1 MKRPYKCIER
11 KQQLQYM
18 AYMSVLTPK
27 LITQRQM
34 KYFVYML
41 YLENYMFFPKCRTI
55 SLTVC
60 SRYINDTLESYT
72 GLLSDHFTVHIYSA

>member
-18 AYMSVLTPK
+18 AYLSVLTPK

-41 YLENYMFFPKCRTI
+41 YLENYMFFPKVPEI
-55 SLTVC
+55 
-60 SRYINDTLESYT
+60 D
-72 GLLSDHFTVHIYSA
+72 

>member
-18 AYMSVLTPK
+18 AYLSVLTPK

-41 YLENYMFFPKCRTI
+41 YLENYMFFPKVPENGHR
-55 SLTVC
+55 LV
-60 SRYINDTLESYT
+60 
-72 GLLSDHFTVHIYSA
+72 